1 MRPVSL
7 ALDQLQSEEKA
18 FIGILLPT
26 LAMAIKK
33 LRDVLVNNEVAV
45 CVPLVTV
52 LIDSIKKR
60 FHEVPHCTEYELAAA
75 IHPYF
80 RLSWLS
86 WLYNNDEVAAVE
98 KESQLEM
105 RLINVVER
113 QSRSH
118 ESSGEEVLEED
129 PNDDFFGSLFD
140 QCCEDG
146 GVIFERSSKQRHF
159 SCPFC
164 LQELEKR
171 VHKVEHSSAVECGGR
186 TPFFVGKECS

>member
-1 MRPVSL
+1 MTFLKEYHVVKRPVSL

-18 FIGILLPT
+18 FMGILLPT

-33 LRDVLVNNEVAV
+33 LQDVLANNEVAV

-52 LIDSIKKR
+52 LIDSTKKR
-60 FHEVPHCTEYELAAA
+60 FHEVQHCTEYELVAA

-86 WLYNNDEVAAVE
+86 WLYNNDEVAVVE

-105 RLINVVER
+105 RLINVVKR

-118 ESSGEEVLEED
+118 ESSGEEV
-129 PNDDFFGSLFD
+129 
-140 QCCEDG
+140 
-146 GVIFERSSKQRHF
+146 
-159 SCPFC
+159 
-164 LQELEKR
+164 
-171 VHKVEHSSAVECGGR
+171 
-186 TPFFVGKECS
+186 